1 MNVNQN
7 QRKENYDYFIFYN
20 TNLNNQK
27 FNKQG
32 KIQEELITIKANNTI
47 NNNIPLPRKSK
58 IKELEI
64 SLKPNK
70 INSIISP
77 KNEPYLKPK
86 FHIKNRN
93 SFCIKNNNSKNK
105 YNNSFKTNDIRQDI
119 NLNLFKLYYDEQGEQ
134 VKIIKDKNFYI
145 DNQNNNNNNNDID
158 NNSNYKTNNKIGKS
172 DFIDDLSSTNDTKNT
187 RTKKSKNS
195 LGIKSLYLDT
205 PSQSTTRKNKSG
217 TKSIKT
223 LTKNGTTNS
232 KKLSNSKNKNQ
243 KENKLIKKE
252 INYEKLNIY
261 LEGKKNFRKM
271 CKTYKD
277 IYNGTKKI
285 NNNNNI
291 KSKGFEK
298 IANNNKKTKK
308 RKDILTKKINFDNHE
323 KDFSENKNDKKK
335 FISHKNN
342 LSFNMTFERE
352 NIKNILNKVSN
363 NVNNTINNNIKKL
376 YISSIKTRNIKE
388 SKKNNLNK
396 LDNIYT
402 FNQST
407 KNAQRNTVQFND
419 NYLIHFFKE
428 RKKDNLKNNSF
439 GYNNLNLTNNNSYN
453 NISRDSLLFDKSNLS
468 FNCNLFNNNSLNNFI
483 NDKKE
488 NILKKTKNILK
499 LNDKSQKFLTNINS
513 QRCLI
518 LDNYKSKFES
528 YPKRIIQQSHK
539 NFREKIIN
547 IPNLSYF
554 MNSKTMNQAEKNIIL
569 DNYNNKRTFPIYYN
583 KNFIKKEK
591 NNISFNNYYNNA
603 VYKNNNLTIDNIN
616 INPNSLEFNKNI
628 GENFNNSHKKN
639 IDTNKNI
646 NKLSKLNYNL
656 KKFINR
662 KNQVKNL
669 PTETN
674 HKINDNINNNNNN
687 IFKFNRNKSNLGYS
701 SSNNTGM
708 NDFPS
713 LFQLNRSNLE

>member
-27 FNKQG
+27 FNMQG

-145 DNQNNNNNNNDID
+145 DNQNNNNNDID

-261 LEGKKNFRKM
+261 LEGKKKFRKM

-308 RKDILTKKINFDNHE
+308 CKDILTKKINFDNYE

-376 YISSIKTRNIKE
+376 YISSIKTRNIKK

-499 LNDKSQKFLTNINS
+499 LNDKSQKILTNINS
-513 QRCLI
+513 RRCLI

-569 DNYNNKRTFPIYYN
+569 DNYNNKRTFPIYHN

-591 NNISFNNYYNNA
+591 NNMSFNNYYNNA

-616 INPNSLEFNKNI
+616 INPNSLGFNKNI
-628 GENFNNSHKKN
+628 GENFNNFYKKE
-639 IDTNKNI
+639 IDINKNI

>member
-27 FNKQG
+27 FNMQG

-145 DNQNNNNNNNDID
+145 DNQNNNNNDID

-195 LGIKSLYLDT
+195 LEIKSLYLDT

-308 RKDILTKKINFDNHE
+308 CKDILTKKINFDNYE

-376 YISSIKTRNIKE
+376 YISSIKTRNIKK

-499 LNDKSQKFLTNINS
+499 LNDKSQKILTNINS
-513 QRCLI
+513 RRCLI

-569 DNYNNKRTFPIYYN
+569 DNYNNKRTFPIYHN

-591 NNISFNNYYNNA
+591 NNMSFNNYYNNA

-616 INPNSLEFNKNI
+616 INHNSLGFNKNI
-628 GENFNNSHKKN
+628 GENFNNFYKKE
-639 IDTNKNI
+639 IDINKNI

-662 KNQVKNL
+662 KNQVKKL

>member
-27 FNKQG
+27 FNMQG

-145 DNQNNNNNNNDID
+145 DNQNNNNNDID

-308 RKDILTKKINFDNHE
+308 SKDILTKKINFDNYE

-499 LNDKSQKFLTNINS
+499 LNDKSQKILTNINS

-591 NNISFNNYYNNA
+591 NNMIFNNYYNNA

-616 INPNSLEFNKNI
+616 INPNSLGFNKNI
-628 GENFNNSHKKN
+628 GENFNNFYKKE
-639 IDTNKNI
+639 IDINKNI

>member
-27 FNKQG
+27 FNVQG

-145 DNQNNNNNNNDID
+145 DNQNNNNNDID

-308 RKDILTKKINFDNHE
+308 SKDILTKKINFDNHE

-499 LNDKSQKFLTNINS
+499 LNDKSQKILTNINS
-513 QRCLI
+513 RRCLI

-569 DNYNNKRTFPIYYN
+569 DNYNNKRTFPIYHN

-616 INPNSLEFNKNI
+616 INPNSLGFNKNI

-674 HKINDNINNNNNN
+674 HKVGGNINNNNNN
-687 IFKFNRNKSNLGYS
+687 IFNFNRNKSNLGYS

>member
-27 FNKQG
+27 FNMQG

-70 INSIISP
+70 MNPIISP

-105 YNNSFKTNDIRQDI
+105 YNNSFKTNDVRKDI

-145 DNQNNNNNNNDID
+145 DNQNNNNNDID
-158 NNSNYKTNNKIGKS
+158 NNSNYKTNNKIAKN
-172 DFIDDLSSTNDTKNT
+172 DFRDDLSSTNDTKNT

-308 RKDILTKKINFDNHE
+308 RKDILTKKINFDNYE

-499 LNDKSQKFLTNINS
+499 LNDKSQKILTNINS

-616 INPNSLEFNKNI
+616 INPNSLGFNKNI
-628 GENFNNSHKKN
+628 GEIFNNFYKKE
-639 IDTNKNI
+639 IDINKNI

-662 KNQVKNL
+662 NNQVKNL

-674 HKINDNINNNNNN
+674 HKINDNINNNNNNN

-708 NDFPS
+708 NYFPS

>member
-27 FNKQG
+27 FNMQG

-145 DNQNNNNNNNDID
+145 DNQNNNNNDID

-363 NVNNTINNNIKKL
+363 NINNTINNNIKKL

-499 LNDKSQKFLTNINS
+499 LNDKSQKILTNINS

-591 NNISFNNYYNNA
+591 NNMIFNNYYNNA

-674 HKINDNINNNNNN
+674 HKVGGNINNNNNN
-687 IFKFNRNKSNLGYS
+687 IFNFNRNKSNLGYS

>member
-27 FNKQG
+27 FNMQG

-145 DNQNNNNNNNDID
+145 DNQNNNNNDID

-308 RKDILTKKINFDNHE
+308 CKDILTKKINFDNYE

-376 YISSIKTRNIKE
+376 YISSIKTRNIKK

-499 LNDKSQKFLTNINS
+499 LNDKSQKILTNINS
-513 QRCLI
+513 RRCLI

-528 YPKRIIQQSHK
+528 YPKRIIQQSHT

-616 INPNSLEFNKNI
+616 INPNSLGFNKNI
-628 GENFNNSHKKN
+628 GENFNNFYKKE
-639 IDTNKNI
+639 IDINKNI

-662 KNQVKNL
+662 KNQIKNL

-713 LFQLNRSNLE
+713 LFPLNRSNLE

>member
-27 FNKQG
+27 FNMQG

-145 DNQNNNNNNNDID
+145 DNQNNNNNDID

-308 RKDILTKKINFDNHE
+308 CKDILTKKINFDNYE

-376 YISSIKTRNIKE
+376 YISSIKTRNIKK

-499 LNDKSQKFLTNINS
+499 LNDKSQKILTNINS
-513 QRCLI
+513 RRCLI

-569 DNYNNKRTFPIYYN
+569 DNYNNKRTFPIYHN

-591 NNISFNNYYNNA
+591 NNMSFNNYYNNA

-616 INPNSLEFNKNI
+616 INPNSLGFNKNI
-628 GENFNNSHKKN
+628 GENFNNFYKKE
-639 IDTNKNI
+639 IDINKNI

-662 KNQVKNL
+662 KNQVKKL

>member
-27 FNKQG
+27 FNMQG

-308 RKDILTKKINFDNHE
+308 CKDILTKKKFFDNYE

-499 LNDKSQKFLTNINS
+499 LNDKSQKILTNINS

-591 NNISFNNYYNNA
+591 NNMIFNNYYNNA

-616 INPNSLEFNKNI
+616 INPNSLGFNKNI
-628 GENFNNSHKKN
+628 GEIFNNFYKKE
-639 IDTNKNI
+639 IDINKNI

-662 KNQVKNL
+662 NNQVKNL

>member
-499 LNDKSQKFLTNINS
+499 LNDKSQKILTNINS
-513 QRCLI
+513 RRCLI

-569 DNYNNKRTFPIYYN
+569 DNYNNKRTFPIYHN

-591 NNISFNNYYNNA
+591 NNMSFNNYYNNA
-603 VYKNNNLTIDNIN
+603 VYKNNYLTIDNIN
-616 INPNSLEFNKNI
+616 INPNSLGFNKNI
-628 GENFNNSHKKN
+628 GENFNNFYKKE
-639 IDTNKNI
+639 IDINKNI
-646 NKLSKLNYNL
+646 NKLSKLNYNF

>member
-27 FNKQG
+27 FNMQG

-145 DNQNNNNNNNDID
+145 DNQNNNNNDID

-261 LEGKKNFRKM
+261 LEGKNNLRKI

-308 RKDILTKKINFDNHE
+308 CKDILTKKINFDNYE

-352 NIKNILNKVSN
+352 NIKKILNKVSN
-363 NVNNTINNNIKKL
+363 NINNTINNNIKKL

-499 LNDKSQKFLTNINS
+499 LNDKSQKILTNINS
-513 QRCLI
+513 RRCLI

-528 YPKRIIQQSHK
+528 YPKRIIQQSHT

-616 INPNSLEFNKNI
+616 INPNSLGFNKNI
-628 GENFNNSHKKN
+628 GENFNNFYKKE
-639 IDTNKNI
+639 IDINKNI

-701 SSNNTGM
+701 SSNNTGI

>member
-27 FNKQG
+27 FNMQG

-105 YNNSFKTNDIRQDI
+105 YNNSFKTNDVRKDI

-145 DNQNNNNNNNDID
+145 DNQNNNNNDID

-308 RKDILTKKINFDNHE
+308 CKDILTKKINFDNYE

-363 NVNNTINNNIKKL
+363 NVNNTINNIKKL

-499 LNDKSQKFLTNINS
+499 LNDKSQKILTNINS

-616 INPNSLEFNKNI
+616 INPNSLGFNKNI
-628 GENFNNSHKKN
+628 GEIFNNFYKKE
-639 IDTNKNI
+639 IDINKNI

-662 KNQVKNL
+662 NNQVKNL